1 MKKKKISDVL
11 YEESHQIEDSLHQ
24 MAEGMLD
31 SQIQAADGMLLL
43 SLVRDTNSIS
53 NQLNSYIN
61 EITHVISHLS
71 AGDMT
76 VQLDNQVKF
85 KGDFI
90 PIKNALLKIGHSL
103 NNTFT
108 SISEFSKSIDD
119 MCSQLDESSDIIA
132 HNASEQAKHILTLS
146 DTMNDITA
154 ETVKNTSNAKLTSQN
169 AREAKVEAEVG
180 KQYMD
185 QMLLSMEAVKTSS
198 GDIRHVIDLIN
209 SISTQTK
216 LLALN
221 ASIEA
226 ARAGDAGKGFA
237 VVAQQVGNLASQS
250 AEAVKQTTDLIN
262 NSIDKVNESTETAG
276 KTAESFSSIQKS
288 IDKVA
293 SLSTRIV
300 ESSEAQ
306 ELSFQNISA
315 IISNISEVVQ
325 TNADF
330 AITSAENSTN
340 LLKQSYRLKELL
352 HNFRITGQGK
362 VVRKNT
368 AEDLKHDVGLIREL
382 TGGVKAAT
390 NPQALDEILENMI
403 KENLEI
409 ECLYVLDI
417 NGIQISHTVMNPDIV
432 IEDNVEYVPNKPGTD
447 SSTKKYFRQALFLK
461 GQVYSSFDYISG
473 ATGKLCKTVSC
484 LYQTSAGESYVFS
497 VDISCRI

>member
-11 YEESHQIEDSLHQ
+11 YQESHQIENSLHQ

-43 SLVRDTNSIS
+43 NLVRDTNSIS
-53 NQLNSYIN
+53 NQLNNYIN

-76 VQLDNQVKF
+76 VQLDPHVNF

-108 SISEFSKSIDD
+108 SISELSKSIDG

-132 HNASEQAKHILTLS
+132 QNASEQAKHILTLS
-146 DTMNDITA
+146 DTMNEITA
-154 ETVKNTSNAKLTSQN
+154 ETTKNTSNAKLTSQN
-169 AREAKVEAEVG
+169 AREAKEETEAG

-185 QMLLSMEAVKTSS
+185 QMLLSMEAVKTST

-250 AEAVKQTTDLIN
+250 AEAVQQTTDLIN
-262 NSIDKVNESTETAG
+262 NSIDKVNESTDTAG

-293 SLSTRIV
+293 SLSAKIV
-300 ESSEAQ
+300 ESSESQ
-306 ELSFQNISA
+306 EASFQNISG
-315 IISNISEVVQ
+315 IISNISEMVQ

-330 AITSAENSTN
+330 AITSSENSTN
-340 LLKQSYRLKELL
+340 LLEQSDRLKKLL
-352 HNFRITGQGK
+352 HSFRITGLAK
-362 VVRKNT
+362 AVHKNT
-368 AEDLKHDVGLIREL
+368 AEDQKQDDRLIQEL
-382 TGGVKAAT
+382 TDAVKTAVT
-390 NPQALDEILENMI
+390 PQALDAMLVNII
-403 KENLEI
+403 KEKPEI

-417 NGIQISHTVMNPDIV
+417 NGIQSSHTVMNPDII
-432 IEDNVEYVPNKPGTD
+432 IEDNVEFVPNEPGND
-447 SSTKKYFRQALFLK
+447 CSAKKYFRQALFLK
-461 GQVYSSFDYISG
+461 GKVYSSFDYISG
-473 ATGKLCKTVSC
+473 ATGKLCRTISC
-484 LYQTSAGESYVFS
+484 LYQNSGGESYIFCA
-497 VDISCRI
+497 DISCSI

>member
-119 MCSQLDESSDIIA
+119 MCSKLDESSDIIA
-132 HNASEQAKHILTLS
+132 QNASEQAKHILTLS

-185 QMLLSMEAVKTSS
+185 QMLLSMEAVKTST

-300 ESSEAQ
+300 ESSEVQ
-306 ELSFQNISA
+306 ESSFQNISG
-315 IISNISEVVQ
+315 IISNISEMVQ

-340 LLKQSYRLKELL
+340 LLKQSDRLKGLL

-368 AEDLKHDVGLIREL
+368 AEDLKHDTGLIQEL
-382 TGGVKAAT
+382 TGAAKTAAT
-390 NPQALDEILENMI
+390 PQALDEVLLNMI
-403 KENLEI
+403 KEKPEI

-417 NGIQISHTVMNPDIV
+417 NGIQISHTVMNPDII
-432 IEDNVEYVPNKPGTD
+432 IEDNVEFVPNEPGTD
-447 SSTKKYFRQALFLK
+447 SSAKKYFRQALLIK

-473 ATGKLCKTVSC
+473 ATGKLCRTISC
-484 LYQTSAGESYVFS
+484 LYQNKTGESYIFCA
-497 VDISCRI
+497 DISCSI